1 MVCFQSIHTCQIVD
15 NKRRAIIS
23 INIILLSKINS
34 AIIIIIIINIKKLC
48 IYKVNIIIFLF
59 KNLFTLKKKRKEICF
74 LI

>member
-34 AIIIIIIINIKKLC
+34 AIIIIINIKKFAFIRL
-48 IYKVNIIIFLF
+48 ILLF
-59 KNLFTLKKKRKEICF
+59 SYLKTY
-74 LI
+74 LH